1 MRYTYAMLAFVPV
14 AAILGWMVDVPG
26 TWVFLASALAIIP
39 LSAILGHATEELAG
53 HTGPTVGGLLNAS
66 LGNAAELIITI
77 LALRAGYLDLVKAS
91 ITGSII
97 GNLLLVLGG
106 AILAGGLKRPIL
118 RFSQNAAGVASSML
132 LLSVTAL
139 VIPAVVA
146 LTHPQHG
153 LSEHSLSLVV
163 AAVLILS
170 YVASLVFTLR
180 THAHR
185 MPGNGEGATPPTWT
199 VARSL
204 VVLSLATVAVAA
216 MSELLVGT
224 TEEAARGLRLS
235 HIFVGIVVVPIIGN
249 AAEHATAVWMAVKN
263 KTDLAFA
270 VAINSSTQVALFV
283 APVLVF
289 IALAFGRQ
297 MDFVFT
303 PLEVVS
309 VAAAAGIVN
318 IISRDG
324 ESDWF
329 EGAQL
334 IAVYIIL
341 AAAFFFY

>member
-1 MRYTYAMLAFVPV
+1 MRYAYAMLAFVPI
-14 AAILGWMVDVPG
+14 AALLGWVLHAPG

-53 HTGPTVGGLLNAS
+53 HTGATLGGLLNAS
-66 LGNAAELIITI
+66 LGNAAELIITV
-77 LALRAGYLDLVKAS
+77 LALRAGLLDLVKAS

-97 GNLLLVLGG
+97 GNLLLVLGA
-106 AILAGGLKRPIL
+106 AIFAGGLRRPTL
-118 RFSQNAAGVASSML
+118 QFSQNAAGVASSML

-146 LTHPQHG
+146 LTHPHHG

-163 AAVLILS
+163 AAVLIVS
-170 YVASLVFTLR
+170 YVSSLIFTLR

-185 MPGNGEGATPPTWT
+185 LPGAGAHESAATWS
-199 VARSL
+199 VRRSL
-204 VVLSLATVAVAA
+204 LVLAATTIAVAG

-224 TEEAARGLRLS
+224 TEEAAKGLGLS

-249 AAEHATAVWMAVKN
+249 AAEHATAVWMAMKN
-263 KTDLAFA
+263 KMDLAFS
-270 VAINSSTQVALFV
+270 VAIGSSTQVALFV

-289 IALAFGRQ
+289 IALIFGQQ

-334 IAVYIIL
+334 LAVYAIL